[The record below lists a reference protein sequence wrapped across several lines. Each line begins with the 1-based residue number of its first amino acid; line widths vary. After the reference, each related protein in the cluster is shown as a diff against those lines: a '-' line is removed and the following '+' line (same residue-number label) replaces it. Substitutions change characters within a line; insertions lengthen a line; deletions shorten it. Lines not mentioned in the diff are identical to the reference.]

1 MCSNCEP
8 HCEDFFW
15 HDECE
20 NCHPTGTYTLVIE
33 NVGEILSNVLHRIT
47 LGVYDEGMDGTL
59 EDILLRIED
68 ELRKAES

>member
-15 HDECE
+15 HDEAQK
-20 NCHPTGTYTLVIE
+20 GASVID